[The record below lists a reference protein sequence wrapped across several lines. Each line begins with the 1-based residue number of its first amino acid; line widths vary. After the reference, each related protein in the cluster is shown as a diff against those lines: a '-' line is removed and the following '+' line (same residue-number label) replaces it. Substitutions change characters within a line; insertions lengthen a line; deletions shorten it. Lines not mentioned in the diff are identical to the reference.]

1 MGKTIVLLKAG
12 VGIVLEKAKK
22 CQKKNTLPTIALTST
37 SMAYIDNRPE
47 TKKKCVWLCC
57 IFKTY

>member
-22 CQKKNTLPTIALTST
+22 CQKKPTIALTST

-47 TKKKCVWLCC
+47 TKKKCV
-57 IFKTY
+57 